1 MITEKLINK
10 LNDEVNEG
18 VDALVFMP
26 RGTTSCPSWHKIVLK
41 KVYISQEIW
50 YNLKVEFYSV
60 QQKNNVVENID
71 LNQREMLII
80 MMQTILSII
89 IPIVIAL
96 VVLVAVI
103 LLAKSMYRIADVD
116 KALII
121 TGGKKPKVIISGGA
135 FVIPIIR
142 KADFFDL
149 CMLTVPA
156 DEDEIMTKT
165 AVPIIVDWTAQIRP
179 DRRDQA
185 QLETAIISF
194 KERGKNGIIDDVRLT
209 LMGAVRDVVASM
221 TPEEV
226 LADKEVF
233 KKNVQES
240 VEDEMNK
247 MGLELV
253 SLNIQDITD
262 RNGYFDN
269 IAFLDKSEKQ
279 KAADIKAA
287 ETDRIT
293 RERKALESLSAE
305 KAEAEAKREAEIARM
320 DAEQAEKEKRK
331 ETDMKIAQFRI
342 ETDTAQANAE
352 VAKELQATVRQKEVE
367 EQRGAVEIMK
377 QEQMNLAAQKE
388 REVKITRAESEKAT
402 MLINAEAEAN
412 VKSIEADNEIQVA
425 ERKANAKRKE
435 AEGNADVQKTEA
447 TARVAVAEKDA
458 NAVKLEAEAAAAK
471 TRAEGTAAA
480 DVVKAK
486 QVAEAEGHKAKLLAE
501 AEGTKAQQLAEA
513 EGIKAKKLAEAEG
526 ERALAEARAANEK
539 VNFEIEKLKIQTDAQ
554 IKIATSTAEIMAD
567 IGQNAEFVNI
577 GGGNLPSLNGN
588 GGTGNVLIDTIM
600 SIPGIMKVLNVE
612 NQALNGQSMTDE
624 IKGLSDATLSGLG
637 ALEKSSEE
645 TSVSEKN

>member
-1 MITEKLINK
+1 MT
-10 LNDEVNEG
+10 
-18 VDALVFMP
+18 
-26 RGTTSCPSWHKIVLK
+26 
-41 KVYISQEIW
+41 
-50 YNLKVEFYSV
+50 
-60 QQKNNVVENID
+60 
-71 LNQREMLII
+71 
-80 MMQTILSII
+80 QTILSII

-96 VVLVAVI
+96 VVVLTVV

-121 TGGKKPKVIISGGA
+121 TGGKKPKIIISGGA

-179 DRRDQA
+179 DRRDHS

-194 KERGKNGIIDDVRLT
+194 KERGKNGIIEDVRLT

-240 VEDEMNK
+240 VEDEMKK

-262 RNGYFDN
+262 RNEYFDN
-269 IAFLDKSEKQ
+269 IAFLDKSEKK

-293 RERKALESLSAE
+293 RERKASESLSAE
-305 KAEAEAKREAEIARM
+305 KAEAQAKREAEIARM

-342 ETDTAQANAE
+342 ETDTAQADAE

-377 QEQMNLAAQKE
+377 QEQKNLAAQKE
-388 REVKITRAESEKAT
+388 REVMITRAESEKAT
-402 MLINAEAEAN
+402 KRINAEAEAN
-412 VKSIEADNEIQVA
+412 IKSIEAENEIQVA
-425 ERKANAKRKE
+425 ERRANAKRKE
-435 AEGNADVQKTEA
+435 AEGLADVQKTQAE
-447 TARVAVAEKDA
+447 ARVDVAEKDA
-458 NAVKLEAEAAAAK
+458 NAVKLEAEANAAK
-471 TRAEGTAAA
+471 TRAEGTAVA
-480 DVVKAK
+480 DVVRAK
-486 QVAEAEGHKAKLLAE
+486 QVAEAEGHKAQL
-501 AEGTKAQQLAEA
+501 LAEA

-539 VNFEIEKLKIQTDAQ
+539 VNFEIEKLKIQTEAQ
-554 IKIATSTAEIMAD
+554 IKIATSTAEIMAN
-567 IGQNAEFVNI
+567 IGENAEFVNI
-577 GGGNLPSLNGN
+577 GGGNFPNLNGN
-588 GGTGNVLIDTIM
+588 GGTGNALIDTIM
-600 SIPGIMKVLNVE
+600 SVPGIMKVLNVE

-624 IKGLSDATLSGLG
+624 VKGLSNAAFSGLG
-637 ALEKSSEE
+637 ALGKSSEE
-645 TSVSEKN
+645 NFEEEKK

>member
-1 MITEKLINK
+1 MIE
-10 LNDEVNEG
+10 
-18 VDALVFMP
+18 
-26 RGTTSCPSWHKIVLK
+26 
-41 KVYISQEIW
+41 
-50 YNLKVEFYSV
+50 
-60 QQKNNVVENID
+60 
-71 LNQREMLII
+71 
-80 MMQTILSII
+80 TILSII
-89 IPIVIAL
+89 IPVAIVL
-96 VVLVAVI
+96 VVVLVVV

-121 TGGKKPKVIISGGA
+121 TGGKKPKIIVSGGA

-165 AVPIIVDWTAQIRP
+165 AVPIVVDWTAQIRP
-179 DRRDQA
+179 DRRDHA
-185 QLETAIISF
+185 KLETAIVSF
-194 KERGKNGIIDDVRLT
+194 KERGKGGIIDDVRLT

-226 LADKEVF
+226 LADKEAF

-262 RNGYFDN
+262 RNGYFAN
-269 IAFLDKSEKQ
+269 IAFIDKSEKQ

-293 RERKALESLSAE
+293 RESRATESLAAE
-305 KAEAEAKREAEIARM
+305 KAEAEARREAEIARM

-342 ETDTAQANAE
+342 ETDTAQADAD

-367 EQRGAVEIMK
+367 EQRGAVEITR
-377 QEQMNLAAQKE
+377 QEQKNLAAQKE
-388 REVKITRAESEKAT
+388 REVMITRAESEKAT
-402 MLINAEAEAN
+402 MRINAEAAAH
-412 VKSIEADNEIQVA
+412 VKSIEAENEIQVA
-425 ERKANAKRKE
+425 ERMADAKRKE
-435 AEGNADVQKTEA
+435 AEGLADVQKTQAE
-447 TARVAVAEKDA
+447 ARVDVAEKDA
-458 NAVKLEAEAAAAK
+458 TAVKLAAEAEAAK
-471 TRAEGTAAA
+471 TRAEGVAVA

-486 QVAEAEGHKAKLLAE
+486 QVAEAEGHKAQLLAE

-539 VNFEIEKLKIQTDAQ
+539 VNFEIEKLRIQTDAQ
-554 IKIATSTAEIMAD
+554 VKIATSTAEIMAN
-567 IGQNAEFVNI
+567 IGQNAEFINI
-577 GGGNLPSLNGN
+577 GSGSFPVLNGK
-588 GGTGNVLIDTIM
+588 GGTGNALLDTIM
-600 SIPGIMKVLNVE
+600 SIPGIMRVLNVE
-612 NQALNGQSMTDE
+612 NQALNGRSITDE
-624 IKGLSDATLSGLG
+624 IKGISDATLSGLG
-637 ALEKSSEE
+637 ALNESPKDNSGIEEK
-645 TSVSEKN
+645 

>member
-1 MITEKLINK
+1 MK
-10 LNDEVNEG
+10 
-18 VDALVFMP
+18 
-26 RGTTSCPSWHKIVLK
+26 
-41 KVYISQEIW
+41 
-50 YNLKVEFYSV
+50 
-60 QQKNNVVENID
+60 
-71 LNQREMLII
+71 EM
-80 MMQTILSII
+80 ILSIS
-89 IPIVIAL
+89 IPVGLVI
-96 VVLVAVI
+96 VAVVAVV

-121 TGGKKPKVIISGGA
+121 TGGKKPKIIISGGA

-165 AVPIIVDWTAQIRP
+165 AVPIVVDWTAQIRP
-179 DRRDQA
+179 DRRDQNK
-185 QLETAIISF
+185 LETAIVSF
-194 KERGKNGIIDDVRLT
+194 KERGKTGIIDDVRLT

-226 LADKEVF
+226 LADKEAF

-240 VEDEMNK
+240 VDDEMNK

-262 RNGYFDN
+262 RNKYFEN
-269 IAFLDKSEKQ
+269 IAFLDKSEKK
-279 KAADIKAA
+279 KAADIKSA

-293 RERKALESLSAE
+293 RERQATERLAAE
-305 KAEAEAKREAEIARM
+305 KAEAEANREAEIARM

-367 EQRGAVEIMK
+367 QQRGAVEIMK

-388 REVKITRAESEKAT
+388 REVMITRAESEKAT
-402 MLINAEAEAN
+402 KRVNAEAIAH
-412 VKSIEADNEIQVA
+412 VKSIEAENEIQVA
-425 ERKANAKRKE
+425 ERMANAKRKE
-435 AEGNADVQKTEA
+435 AEGLADVEKTQAE
-447 TARVAVAEKDA
+447 ARVNVAEKDA
-458 NAVKLEAEAAAAK
+458 NAVKLAAEAAAAK
-471 TRAEGTAAA
+471 TRAEGTAEA
-480 DVVKAK
+480 DVNKAK
-486 QVAEAEGHKAKLLAE
+486 QVAEAEGNKAKLLAE

-554 IKIATSTAEIMAD
+554 IQVATSTAKIMAN

-577 GGGNLPSLNGN
+577 GGGNLPDLNGN
-588 GGTGNVLIDTIM
+588 GGSGNALLDTIM
-600 SIPGIMKVLNVE
+600 SIPEIMKVLNVK
-612 NQALNGQSMTDE
+612 NQALNEQSMTDE
-624 IKGLSDATLSGLG
+624 IRGLSDATFSGLG
-637 ALEKSSEE
+637 ALKKASEESSEVKE
-645 TSVSEKN
+645 S

>member
-1 MITEKLINK
+1 
-10 LNDEVNEG
+10 
-18 VDALVFMP
+18 
-26 RGTTSCPSWHKIVLK
+26 
-41 KVYISQEIW
+41 
-50 YNLKVEFYSV
+50 
-60 QQKNNVVENID
+60 
-71 LNQREMLII
+71 MLII
-80 MMQTILSII
+80 MLQTILSII
-89 IPIVIAL
+89 IPVVIVIVIL
-96 VVLVAVI
+96 VVII

-121 TGGKKPKVIISGGA
+121 TGGKKPKIIVSGGA

-165 AVPIIVDWTAQIRP
+165 AVPIVVDWTAQIRP
-179 DRRDQA
+179 DRSGDGKL
-185 QLETAIISF
+185 LETAIISF
-194 KERGKNGIIDDVRLT
+194 KERGKSGIIDDVRLT
-209 LMGAVRDVVASM
+209 LTGAVRDVVASM

-226 LADKEVF
+226 LADKETF
-233 KKNVQES
+233 KKNVQVS
-240 VEDEMNK
+240 VEDEMKK

-269 IAFLDKSEKQ
+269 IAFIDKADKQ
-279 KAADIKAA
+279 QAANIKAA

-293 RERKALESLSAE
+293 RERKAAESLAAE
-305 KAEAEAKREAEIARM
+305 KAEAEARRQAEIARM

-342 ETDTAQANAE
+342 ETDTAQADAE
-352 VAKELQATVRQKEVE
+352 VAKQLQATVRQKEVE

-402 MLINAEAEAN
+402 MLIEAEAAAN
-412 VKSIEADNEIQVA
+412 VKSIEAQNEIQVA
-425 ERKANAKRKE
+425 ERKADAKRKE
-435 AEGNADVQKTEA
+435 AEGIADVQKTQA
-447 TARVAVAEKDA
+447 AARVAVAEKEA
-458 NAVKLEAEAAAAK
+458 EAVKMGAEAAASK
-471 TRAEGTAAA
+471 TRAEGIAAA
-480 DVVKAK
+480 DVAKAQK
-486 QVAEAEGHKAKLLAE
+486 VAEAEGHKAQLLAE
-501 AEGTKAQQLAEA
+501 AEGIKAQQLAEA

-526 ERALAEARAANEK
+526 ERVLAEARAANDK

-554 IKIATSTAEIMAD
+554 IKIATSTAEIMAN

-577 GGGNLPSLNGN
+577 GGGNLSNLNGN
-588 GGTGNVLIDTIM
+588 GVTGNALIDTIM

-612 NQALNGQSMTDE
+612 NQVLNGKPMTDE
-624 IKGLSDATLSGLG
+624 IKEISDATLSGLNG
-637 ALEKSSEE
+637 LRKSSE
-645 TSVSEKN
+645 TEKTKTE

>member
-1 MITEKLINK
+1 MIE
-10 LNDEVNEG
+10 
-18 VDALVFMP
+18 
-26 RGTTSCPSWHKIVLK
+26 
-41 KVYISQEIW
+41 
-50 YNLKVEFYSV
+50 
-60 QQKNNVVENID
+60 
-71 LNQREMLII
+71 
-80 MMQTILSII
+80 TILSII
-89 IPIVIAL
+89 IPIAIVLIAVLTL
-96 VVLVAVI
+96 V

-121 TGGKKPKVIISGGA
+121 TGGKKPKIIISGGA

-142 KADFFDL
+142 KSDFFDL

-165 AVPIIVDWTAQIRP
+165 AVPIVVDWTAQIRP
-179 DRRDQA
+179 DRRDHA
-185 QLETAIISF
+185 KLETAIISF

-226 LADKEVF
+226 LADKEAF

-240 VEDEMNK
+240 VDDEMNK

-293 RERKALESLSAE
+293 RERQATESLAAE

-342 ETDTAQANAE
+342 ETDTAQADAE

-388 REVKITRAESEKAT
+388 REVMITRAESEKAT
-402 MLINAEAEAN
+402 MRINAEAAAH
-412 VKSIEADNEIQVA
+412 VKSIEAENEIQVA
-425 ERKANAKRKE
+425 ERMADAKRKE
-435 AEGNADVQKTEA
+435 AQGLADVQKTQAE
-447 TARVAVAEKDA
+447 ARVDVAEKDA

-471 TRAEGTAAA
+471 TRAEGIATA
-480 DVVKAK
+480 DVAKAK
-486 QVAEAEGHKAKLLAE
+486 QVAEAEGRKAQLLAE

-554 IKIATSTAEIMAD
+554 IKIATSTAEIMAN

-577 GGGNLPSLNGN
+577 GGGNLPGLNGN
-588 GGTGNVLIDTIM
+588 GGTGNVLLDTIM

-612 NQALNGQSMTDE
+612 NQALNGQSMDDE
-624 IKGLSDATLSGLG
+624 IKKLSDATFSGIGGLK
-637 ALEKSSEE
+637 KSPEDTSEA
-645 TSVSEKN
+645 EKN

>member
-1 MITEKLINK
+1 M
-10 LNDEVNEG
+10 
-18 VDALVFMP
+18 A
-26 RGTTSCPSWHKIVLK
+26 
-41 KVYISQEIW
+41 
-50 YNLKVEFYSV
+50 
-60 QQKNNVVENID
+60 
-71 LNQREMLII
+71 EM
-80 MMQTILSII
+80 ILSII
-89 IPIVIAL
+89 VPIGLAV
-96 VVLVAVI
+96 VAVLAI
-103 LLAKSMYRIADVD
+103 IVLAKSMYRIADVD

-121 TGGKKPKVIISGGA
+121 TGGKKPRIIISGGA

-156 DEDEIMTKT
+156 NEDEIMTKT
-165 AVPIIVDWTAQIRP
+165 AVPIFVDWTAQIRP
-179 DRRDQA
+179 DRRDRVK
-185 QLETAIISF
+185 LETAIISF
-194 KERGKNGIIDDVRLT
+194 KERGKDGIIEDVRLT

-226 LADKEVF
+226 LADKEAF
-233 KKNVQES
+233 KRNVQES
-240 VEDEMNK
+240 VDDEMNK

-262 RNGYFDN
+262 RNGYFSN

-293 RERKALESLSAE
+293 RECRATESLAAE
-305 KAEAEAKREAEIARM
+305 KAEADAKREAEIARM

-352 VAKELQATVRQKEVE
+352 VAKELQATVRQKEIE

-388 REVKITRAESEKAT
+388 REVMITRAESEKAT
-402 MLINAEAEAN
+402 KRIEAEAVAH
-412 VKSIEADNEIQVA
+412 VKSIEAENEIQVA
-425 ERKANAKRKE
+425 ERKANARRKE
-435 AEGNADVQKTEA
+435 AEGIADVQKTEA
-447 TARVAVAEKDA
+447 EARVDVAEKDA
-458 NAVKLEAEAAAAK
+458 NAVKLKAEANAAK
-471 TRAEGTAAA
+471 TRAEGEAEA

-486 QVAEAEGHKAKLLAE
+486 QVAEAEGHKAQL
-501 AEGTKAQQLAEA
+501 LAEA

-554 IKIATSTAEIMAD
+554 IKIATSTAEIMAN

-577 GGGNLPSLNGN
+577 GGGNSTAFNRN
-588 GGTGNVLIDTIM
+588 GGTDNVLLDTIM
-600 SIPGIMKVLNVE
+600 SIPKIMKVLNVE
-612 NQALNGQSMTDE
+612 NQVLNEQSMTDE
-624 IKGLSDATLSGLG
+624 IKGLSDATFSGLS
-637 ALEKSSEE
+637 ALKKASEN
-645 TSVSEKN
+645 TSNAEEN

>member
-1 MITEKLINK
+1 
-10 LNDEVNEG
+10 
-18 VDALVFMP
+18 
-26 RGTTSCPSWHKIVLK
+26 
-41 KVYISQEIW
+41 
-50 YNLKVEFYSV
+50 
-60 QQKNNVVENID
+60 
-71 LNQREMLII
+71 

-89 IPIVIAL
+89 IPIVIAI

-194 KERGKNGIIDDVRLT
+194 KERGKKGIIDDVRLT

-233 KKNVQES
+233 KKNVQVS

-293 RERKALESLSAE
+293 RERKASESLSAE

-637 ALEKSSEE
+637 ALGKSSEE
-645 TSVSEKN
+645 TSVSEKNKN

>member
-1 MITEKLINK
+1 
-10 LNDEVNEG
+10 
-18 VDALVFMP
+18 
-26 RGTTSCPSWHKIVLK
+26 
-41 KVYISQEIW
+41 
-50 YNLKVEFYSV
+50 
-60 QQKNNVVENID
+60 
-71 LNQREMLII
+71 ML
-80 MMQTILSII
+80 QTILSII
-89 IPIVIAL
+89 IPVVIVIVIL
-96 VVLVAVI
+96 VVII

-121 TGGKKPKVIISGGA
+121 TGGKKPKIIVSGGA

-149 CMLTVPA
+149 CMLTVSA

-165 AVPIIVDWTAQIRP
+165 AVPIVVDWTAQIRP
-179 DRRDQA
+179 DRSGDGKL
-185 QLETAIISF
+185 LETAIISF
-194 KERGKNGIIDDVRLT
+194 KERGKSGIIDDVRLT

-226 LADKEVF
+226 LADKETF
-233 KKNVQES
+233 KKNVQVS
-240 VEDEMNK
+240 VEDEMKK

-269 IAFLDKSEKQ
+269 IAFIDKAEKQ
-279 KAADIKAA
+279 QAANIKAA

-293 RERKALESLSAE
+293 RERKASESLAAE
-305 KAEAEAKREAEIARM
+305 KAEAEAKRQAEIARM

-342 ETDTAQANAE
+342 ETDTAQADAE
-352 VAKELQATVRQKEVE
+352 VAKQLQATVRQKEVE

-402 MLINAEAEAN
+402 MLIEAEAAAN
-412 VKSIEADNEIQVA
+412 VKSIEAQNEIQVA
-425 ERKANAKRKE
+425 ERKADAKRKE
-435 AEGNADVQKTEA
+435 AEGIADVQKTQA
-447 TARVAVAEKDA
+447 AARVAVAEKEA
-458 NAVKLEAEAAAAK
+458 EAVKMGAEAAASK
-471 TRAEGTAAA
+471 TRAEGIAAA
-480 DVVKAK
+480 DVAKAQK
-486 QVAEAEGHKAKLLAE
+486 VAEAEGHKAQLLAE
-501 AEGTKAQQLAEA
+501 AEGIKAQQLAEA

-526 ERALAEARAANEK
+526 ERVLAEARAANDK

-554 IKIATSTAEIMAD
+554 IKIATSTAEIMAN

-577 GGGNLPSLNGN
+577 GGGNLSNLNGN
-588 GGTGNVLIDTIM
+588 GVTGNALIDTIM

-612 NQALNGQSMTDE
+612 NQVLNGKPMTDE
-624 IKGLSDATLSGLG
+624 IKEISDATLSGLNG
-637 ALEKSSEE
+637 LKKSSE
-645 TSVSEKN
+645 TEKTKTE

>member
-1 MITEKLINK
+1 
-10 LNDEVNEG
+10 
-18 VDALVFMP
+18 
-26 RGTTSCPSWHKIVLK
+26 
-41 KVYISQEIW
+41 
-50 YNLKVEFYSV
+50 
-60 QQKNNVVENID
+60 
-71 LNQREMLII
+71 ML
-80 MMQTILSII
+80 QTILSII
-89 IPIVIAL
+89 IPVVIVIVIL
-96 VVLVAVI
+96 VVII

-121 TGGKKPKVIISGGA
+121 TGGKKPKIIVSGGA

-149 CMLTVPA
+149 CMLTVSA

-165 AVPIIVDWTAQIRP
+165 AVPIVVDWTAQIRP
-179 DRRDQA
+179 DRSGDP

-194 KERGKNGIIDDVRLT
+194 KERGKSGIIDDVRLT

-226 LADKEVF
+226 LADKETF
-233 KKNVQES
+233 KKNVQVS
-240 VEDEMNK
+240 VEDEMKK

-262 RNGYFDN
+262 SNGYFDN
-269 IAFLDKSEKQ
+269 IAFIDKAEKQ
-279 KAADIKAA
+279 QAANIKAA

-293 RERKALESLSAE
+293 RERKASESLAAE
-305 KAEAEAKREAEIARM
+305 KAEAEAKRQAEIARM

-342 ETDTAQANAE
+342 ETDTAQADAE

-402 MLINAEAEAN
+402 MLIEAEAAAN
-412 VKSIEADNEIQVA
+412 VKSIEAQNEIQVA
-425 ERKANAKRKE
+425 ERKADAKRKE
-435 AEGNADVQKTEA
+435 AEGIADVQKTQA
-447 TARVAVAEKDA
+447 AARVAVAEKEA
-458 NAVKLEAEAAAAK
+458 EAVKMGAEAAASK
-471 TRAEGTAAA
+471 TRAEGIAAA
-480 DVVKAK
+480 DVAKAQK
-486 QVAEAEGHKAKLLAE
+486 VAEAEGHKAQLLAE
-501 AEGTKAQQLAEA
+501 AEGIKAQQLAEA

-526 ERALAEARAANEK
+526 ERVLAEARAANDK

-554 IKIATSTAEIMAD
+554 IKIATSTAEIMAN

-577 GGGNLPSLNGN
+577 GGGNLSNLNGN
-588 GGTGNVLIDTIM
+588 GVTGNALIDTIM

-612 NQALNGQSMTDE
+612 NQVLNGKPMTDE
-624 IKGLSDATLSGLG
+624 IKEISDATLSGLSG
-637 ALEKSSEE
+637 LRKSSGE
-645 TSVSEKN
+645 TSEPEKTKTE

>member
-1 MITEKLINK
+1 
-10 LNDEVNEG
+10 
-18 VDALVFMP
+18 
-26 RGTTSCPSWHKIVLK
+26 
-41 KVYISQEIW
+41 
-50 YNLKVEFYSV
+50 
-60 QQKNNVVENID
+60 
-71 LNQREMLII
+71 MLE
-80 MMQTILSII
+80 TILSIV
-89 IPIVIAL
+89 IPIV
-96 VVLVAVI
+96 VVLVAALGLV
-103 LLAKSMYRIADVD
+103 LLLKSMYRIADVD

-121 TGGKKPKVIISGGA
+121 TGGKKPKIIIAGGA

-165 AVPIIVDWTAQIRP
+165 AVPIVVDWTAQIRP
-179 DRRDQA
+179 DRRDPA
-185 QLETAIISF
+185 KLETAIVSF
-194 KERGKNGIIDDVRLT
+194 KERGNKGIVDDVRLT

-226 LADKEVF
+226 LADKEAF

-269 IAFLDKSEKQ
+269 IAFLDKSEKK

-287 ETDRIT
+287 ETDRVT
-293 RERKALESLSAE
+293 RERQATESLAAE

-342 ETDTAQANAE
+342 ETDTAEADAE

-388 REVKITRAESEKAT
+388 REVKITRAESEKET
-402 MLINAEAEAN
+402 QRINAEAVAH
-412 VKSIEADNEIQVA
+412 VKSIEAENEIAVA
-425 ERKANAKRKE
+425 ERLADARRKE
-435 AEGNADVQKTEA
+435 AQGQADVQKTEA
-447 TARVAVAEKDA
+447 EARVEVAEKDA
-458 NAVKLEAEAAAAK
+458 AAVKAAAEAEAVK
-471 TRAEGTAAA
+471 IRAEGTAEAE
-480 DVVKAK
+480 VIQAK
-486 QVAEAEGHKAKLLAE
+486 QEAEAKGRKAQLLAE
-501 AEGTKAQQLAEA
+501 AEGIKAQQLAEA

-526 ERALAEARAANEK
+526 ERSLAEARAANEK
-539 VNFEIEKLKIQTDAQ
+539 VNFEIEKLKIQTEAQ
-554 IKIATSTAEIMAD
+554 IQIATSTAQIMAN

-577 GGGNLPSLNGN
+577 GGGNLSGLNGN
-588 GGTGNVLIDTIM
+588 GGTGNALLDTIM

-612 NQALNGQSMTDE
+612 NKALNGQSMTDE
-624 IKGLSDATLSGLG
+624 IKQLSDATLSGLSALSKPNEDNSEG
-637 ALEKSSEE
+637 AES
-645 TSVSEKN
+645 

>member
-1 MITEKLINK
+1 MT
-10 LNDEVNEG
+10 
-18 VDALVFMP
+18 
-26 RGTTSCPSWHKIVLK
+26 
-41 KVYISQEIW
+41 
-50 YNLKVEFYSV
+50 
-60 QQKNNVVENID
+60 
-71 LNQREMLII
+71 
-80 MMQTILSII
+80 QTILSII
-89 IPIVIAL
+89 IPIVVAL
-96 VVLVAVI
+96 VVLLALI

-121 TGGKKPKVIISGGA
+121 TGGKKPKIIISGGA
-135 FVIPIIR
+135 FVIPIVR

-179 DRRDQA
+179 DRRDQT

-194 KERGKNGIIDDVRLT
+194 KERGNKGIIDDVRLT

-226 LADKEVF
+226 LADKEAF

-269 IAFLDKSEKQ
+269 IAFLDKSEK
-279 KAADIKAA
+279 KKSADIKAA

-293 RERKALESLSAE
+293 RERKASESLVAE

-352 VAKELQATVRQKEVE
+352 IAKELQATVRQKEVE

-388 REVKITRAESEKAT
+388 REVKVTRAESEKAT
-402 MLINAEAEAN
+402 MLINAEAAAN
-412 VKSIEADNEIQVA
+412 VKSIEAENEIQVA

-435 AEGNADVQKTEA
+435 AEGIADVKKTEA
-447 TARVAVAEKDA
+447 TARVAVAEKEA
-458 NAVKLEAEAAAAK
+458 NAVKLEAEAAAVK
-471 TRAEGTAAA
+471 TREEGIAAA
-480 DVVKAK
+480 DVDKAQK
-486 QVAEAEGHKAKLLAE
+486 IAEAEGRKAQLLAE

-539 VNFEIEKLKIQTDAQ
+539 VNFEIEKLKIKTDAQ
-554 IKIATSTAEIMAD
+554 IKIATSTAEIMAN

-577 GGGNLPSLNGN
+577 GGGNISNLNNKGE
-588 GGTGNVLIDTIM
+588 TGNALIDTIM

-624 IKGLSDATLSGLG
+624 IKGLSDATLSGLS
-637 ALEKSSEE
+637 ALRKSSEE
-645 TSVSEKN
+645 TSATEKN

>member
-1 MITEKLINK
+1 MT
-10 LNDEVNEG
+10 G
-18 VDALVFMP
+18 
-26 RGTTSCPSWHKIVLK
+26 
-41 KVYISQEIW
+41 
-50 YNLKVEFYSV
+50 
-60 QQKNNVVENID
+60 
-71 LNQREMLII
+71 
-80 MMQTILSII
+80 TILSIT
-89 IPIVIAL
+89 IPIIIGLFVLLAL
-96 VVLVAVI
+96 V

-121 TGGKKPKVIISGGA
+121 TGGKKPKIIISGGA

-179 DRRDQA
+179 DRHNEEK
-185 QLETAIISF
+185 LETAIISF
-194 KERGKNGIIDDVRLT
+194 KERGKAGIIEDVRLT

-226 LADKEVF
+226 LADKEAF
-233 KKNVQES
+233 KRNVQES
-240 VEDEMNK
+240 VDDEMNK

-262 RNGYFDN
+262 SNDYFAN

-293 RERKALESLSAE
+293 RERQANERLVAE
-305 KAEAEAKREAEIARM
+305 RAEAEANRDSEVARM

-352 VAKELQATVRQKEVE
+352 VAKELQATIRQKEVE

-388 REVKITRAESEKAT
+388 RAVMVTRAESEKAT
-402 MLINAEAEAN
+402 KRINAEAIAEVN
-412 VKSIEADNEIQVA
+412 SIEADNEIQVA

-435 AEGNADVQKTEA
+435 AEGSADVQKTQAE
-447 TARVAVAEKDA
+447 ARVAVAEKDA
-458 NAVKLEAEAAAAK
+458 KAVKLQAEATAAK
-471 TRAEGTAAA
+471 TRAEGSAAA
-480 DVVKAK
+480 DVAKAQ
-486 QVAEAEGHKAKLLAE
+486 QVAEAEGRKAQLLAE

-526 ERALAEARAANEK
+526 ERALAEARAACNN

-554 IKIATSTAEIMAD
+554 IKIATSTAEIMAN

-577 GGGNLPSLNGN
+577 GGGNLAGLNGT
-588 GGTGNVLIDTIM
+588 GGGGNALLDTIM

-612 NQALNGQSMTDE
+612 NQALNGQSMADE
-624 IKGLSDATLSGLG
+624 IKELSDATFSGLG
-637 ALEKSSEE
+637 AL
-645 TSVSEKN
+645 KNTTEDAFQG

>member
-1 MITEKLINK
+1 MT
-10 LNDEVNEG
+10 
-18 VDALVFMP
+18 
-26 RGTTSCPSWHKIVLK
+26 
-41 KVYISQEIW
+41 
-50 YNLKVEFYSV
+50 
-60 QQKNNVVENID
+60 
-71 LNQREMLII
+71 
-80 MMQTILSII
+80 QTILSII

-96 VVLVAVI
+96 VVVLTVI

-121 TGGKKPKVIISGGA
+121 TGGKKPKIIISGGA

-179 DRRDQA
+179 DRADQS

-194 KERGKNGIIDDVRLT
+194 KERGKDGIIDDVRLT

-240 VEDEMNK
+240 VEDEMKK

-293 RERKALESLSAE
+293 RERRALESLSAE

-352 VAKELQATVRQKEVE
+352 VAKELQSTVRQKEVE

-377 QEQMNLAAQKE
+377 QEQKNLAAQKE
-388 REVKITRAESEKAT
+388 REVMITRAEAEKDT
-402 MLINAEAEAN
+402 KRINAEAEAN
-412 VKSIEADNEIQVA
+412 IKSIEAENEIQVA
-425 ERKANAKRKE
+425 ERIANAKRKE
-435 AEGNADVQKTEA
+435 AEGLADVQKTQAE
-447 TARVAVAEKDA
+447 ARVDVAEKDA
-458 NAVKLEAEAAAAK
+458 NAVKLEAEAIAAK

-486 QVAEAEGHKAKLLAE
+486 QVAEAEGHKAQL
-501 AEGTKAQQLAEA
+501 LAEA

-539 VNFEIEKLKIQTDAQ
+539 VNFEIEKLKIQTEAQ
-554 IKIATSTAEIMAD
+554 IKIATSTAEIMAN
-567 IGQNAEFVNI
+567 IGENAEFVNI
-577 GGGNLPSLNGN
+577 GGGNFPSINGN
-588 GGTGNVLIDTIM
+588 AGTGNALMDTIM

-612 NQALNGQSMTDE
+612 NQALNGQPITDE
-624 IKGLSDATLSGLG
+624 VKGVSDAVFSGIG
-637 ALEKSSEE
+637 ALKKSSEGA
-645 TSVSEKN
+645 SVAEKN

>member
-1 MITEKLINK
+1 MTE
-10 LNDEVNEG
+10 
-18 VDALVFMP
+18 
-26 RGTTSCPSWHKIVLK
+26 
-41 KVYISQEIW
+41 
-50 YNLKVEFYSV
+50 
-60 QQKNNVVENID
+60 
-71 LNQREMLII
+71 
-80 MMQTILSII
+80 TILSII
-89 IPIVIAL
+89 IPIAIIII
-96 VVLVAVI
+96 VLLAAI

-121 TGGKKPKVIISGGA
+121 TGGKKPKIIISGGA

-149 CMLTVPA
+149 CMLTVSA
-156 DEDEIMTKT
+156 DEDEIKTST
-165 AVPIIVDWTAQIRP
+165 AVPIVVDWIAQIRP
-179 DRRDQA
+179 DRRDHTK
-185 QLETAIISF
+185 LETAIISF
-194 KERGKNGIIDDVRLT
+194 KERGKEGITDDVRLT

-221 TPEEV
+221 TPEGV
-226 LADKEVF
+226 LADKETF
-233 KKNVQES
+233 KKNVQDS

-262 RNGYFDN
+262 RNSYFDN

-293 RERKALESLSAE
+293 RERKANESLSAE

-352 VAKELQATVRQKEVE
+352 IAKELQTTIRQKEVE
-367 EQRGAVEIMK
+367 EQRGAVEITK
-377 QEQMNLAAQKE
+377 QEQRNLAAQKE
-388 REVKITRAESEKAT
+388 REVKITQAESEKAT
-402 MLINAEAEAN
+402 MKINAEAAAN

-447 TARVAVAEKDA
+447 EARVKVAEKDA
-458 NAVKLEAEAAAAK
+458 NAIKLKAEAEAAK
-471 TRAEGTAAA
+471 TRSEGLAEA
-480 DVVKAK
+480 DVDKAK
-486 QVAEAEGHKAKLLAE
+486 QIAEADGIKAKKLAE
-501 AEGTKAQQLAEA
+501 AEGIKAQQLAEA

-526 ERALAEARAANEK
+526 ERALAEARAANDK
-539 VNFEIEKLKIQTDAQ
+539 VNFEIEKLRIQTDAQ
-554 IKIATSTAEIMAD
+554 IKVATSTAEIMAN

-577 GGGNLPSLNGN
+577 GGGSINSVDTNGQ
-588 GGTGNVLIDTIM
+588 TGNALIDTIM
-600 SIPGIMKVLNVE
+600 SIPGIMKVLNTE
-612 NQALNGQSMTDE
+612 NQALNGQSITDE
-624 IKGLSDATLSGLG
+624 IKGISNATLSGLG
-637 ALEKSSEE
+637 ALRKEPEKASEIGE
-645 TSVSEKN
+645 SKSE

>member
-1 MITEKLINK
+1 
-10 LNDEVNEG
+10 
-18 VDALVFMP
+18 
-26 RGTTSCPSWHKIVLK
+26 
-41 KVYISQEIW
+41 
-50 YNLKVEFYSV
+50 
-60 QQKNNVVENID
+60 
-71 LNQREMLII
+71 
-80 MMQTILSII
+80 MMQMNLSII
-89 IPIVIAL
+89 IPIVITL
-96 VVLVAVI
+96 VVLVVLI

-179 DRRDQA
+179 DRRNQN

-194 KERGKNGIIDDVRLT
+194 KERGKTGIIEDVRLT

-226 LADKEVF
+226 LADKEIF

-262 RNGYFDN
+262 RNGYFNN
-269 IAFLDKSEKQ
+269 IAFIDKSEKQ

-293 RERKALESLSAE
+293 RERKASESLSAE

-425 ERKANAKRKE
+425 ERRANAKRKE

-447 TARVAVAEKDA
+447 TARVTVAEKDA
-458 NAVKLEAEAAAAK
+458 NAVKLAAEAAAAK
-471 TRAEGTAAA
+471 ARAEGTAAA
-480 DVVKAK
+480 DVVKA
-486 QVAEAEGHKAKLLAE
+486 QRVAEAEGRKAQLLAE

-554 IKIATSTAEIMAD
+554 IKIATSTAEIMAN

-577 GGGNLPSLNGN
+577 GGGNLSSLNGN
-588 GGTGNVLIDTIM
+588 GETGNALIDTIM

-624 IKGLSDATLSGLG
+624 IKGISDATLSGLG
-637 ALEKSSEE
+637 ALRKPSEE
-645 TSVSEKN
+645 TFEDEKK